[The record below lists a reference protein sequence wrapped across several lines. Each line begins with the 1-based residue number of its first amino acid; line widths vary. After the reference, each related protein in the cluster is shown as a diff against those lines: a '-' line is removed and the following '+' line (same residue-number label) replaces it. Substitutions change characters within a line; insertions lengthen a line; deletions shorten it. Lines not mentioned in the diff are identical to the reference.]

1 MHTHKHTHVH
11 TYEPTCTNT
20 PIQPSIHPSTHDPIN
35 TRALVIWVTSIPS
48 QSISLK
54 TIISYL
60 QKIGYIHDIHAYMHA
75 PACAQTRI
83 YIYVY
88 IYIYIYIYMYTYIY
102 IYTNEYVFMVL
113 QIDIHIY
120 LSWFRNIYTHIN
132 LWWRI
137 LVVPRTSCVLV
148 YLAKVHPS
156 CLFGSSFTIEQGI
169 YIYIYREYG
178 YPKRSCAL
186 S

>member
-1 MHTHKHTHVH
+1 MCIHMSLHA
-11 TYEPTCTNT
+11 
-20 PIQPSIHPSTHDPIN
+20 PIRPSSHPSTRQRMILSTQERLSSELHPFHLSPFRWKLSYHTFKKLD
-35 TRALVIWVTSIPS
+35 TYMTSMHTCMPLHAHRPAYIY
-48 QSISLK
+48 IC
-54 TIISYL
+54 IYL
-60 QKIGYIHDIHAYMHA
+60 YIYICIHIF
-75 PACAQTRI
+75 I
-83 YIYVY
+83 YIYK
-88 IYIYIYIYMYTYIY
+88 
-102 IYTNEYVFMVL
+102 NEYVFMVL